1 MAFDVKHIDPLDLTP
16 SISVGVSIPF
26 SAGAVFNKTY
36 ETKDAIK
43 ANLINYFLT
52 NKGQRYLNPNFGSN
66 LRSLL
71 FENIT
76 NDSLEGVK
84 EVIADVVKNYFPRVS
99 PTQIEVNGDPDTHTV
114 RFYMEYRIIDS
125 NIVNQVI
132 VFDVTQ

>member
-1 MAFDVKHIDPLDLTP
+1 MAYDVKHIDPLDLTP

-26 SAGAVFNKTY
+26 SAGAVFNRTY

-43 ANLINYFLT
+43 ANLINFFLT
-52 NKGQRYLNPNFGSN
+52 NKGERYLNPDFGSN

-84 EVIADVVKNYFPRVS
+84 EVIADAVKDYFPRVS
-99 PTQIEVNGDPDTHTV
+99 PTQIEVSGDPDTHTV
-114 RFYMEYRIIDS
+114 RFYMKYRIIDS
-125 NIVNQVI
+125 NIEDQVT
-132 VFDVTQ
+132 VDVEQ